1 MKSTSLGQ
9 AFNRLW
15 SASLSSNFADGIL
28 STSVP
33 LLAVTLTESP
43 VQISAITALV
53 MLPWLF
59 FAIPIGALVDRVDR
73 RMALVFA
80 NSIRFI
86 IGALLAIS
94 ISTHVINMTLLYIF
108 VFSMGVCEVLVDTT
122 AQAMI
127 PKMLDKE
134 NYERGNSRLAISEN
148 VVSQFV
154 GSPFSSA
161 IFVIAI
167 FVPFF
172 ISSAGYLI
180 AALFIFLIPTQ
191 FHASMNKDEDLNKTK
206 DGFLA
211 EIKFGIRY
219 LYNEKKI
226 LRLVLTTTALGFF
239 FSMATA
245 TNVLF
250 LIRILHVKTSLFGLV
265 MTVQAI
271 GGIVGA
277 FLTPKLSQRF
287 GRGKVLATAI
297 VVSAFPVFLMG
308 FTTNIWNFLPL
319 AILIGFSISG
329 WNILLMSTY
338 QHLIPNELF
347 GRIHGTRRT
356 LVWGIMPF
364 GSLIGGV
371 IATFGLRWPF
381 IICGAIGSIIAI
393 ANYNFLKSLN
403 VASSDQFD
411 EANNLG

>member
-1 MKSTSLGQ
+1 MGSTSLGK

-15 SASLSSNFADGIL
+15 SASLSSNLADGIL
-28 STSVP
+28 NTSVP

-80 NSIRFI
+80 NCMRFL
-86 IGALLAIS
+86 IGALLAITV
-94 ISTHVINMTLLYIF
+94 STHLINMLWLYVF
-108 VFSMGVCEVLVDTT
+108 VFSMGICEVLVDTT

-127 PKMLDKE
+127 PKMLEKE

-148 VVSQFV
+148 VISQFV
-154 GSPFSSA
+154 GSPISSA
-161 IFVIAI
+161 IFAIAI
-167 FVPFF
+167 FIPFF
-172 ISSAGYLI
+172 ITSAGYFI
-180 AALFIFLIPTQ
+180 AALFIFLIPAQ
-191 FHASMNKDEDLNKTK
+191 FHASMNKDEDPNKSK

-211 EIKFGIRY
+211 EIKFGINY
-219 LYNEKKI
+219 LYNDKKI

-250 LIRILHVKTSLFGLV
+250 LIKVLHVKTSLFGAV

-271 GGIVGA
+271 GGITGA

-297 VVSAFPVFLMG
+297 VASSIPVFLIG
-308 FTTNIWNFLPL
+308 FATNIWNFLPL
-319 AILIGFSISG
+319 TVLIGFSISG

-356 LVWGIMPF
+356 LVWGMMPF

-371 IATFGLRWPF
+371 IATHGLRLPF
-381 IICGAIGSIIAI
+381 IICGAIGSTIAI
-393 ANYNFLKSLN
+393 FNFKFLKSLN
-403 VASSDQFD
+403 V
-411 EANNLG
+411 

>member
-1 MKSTSLGQ
+1 MGSTSLGK

-15 SASLSSNFADGIL
+15 SASLSSNLADGIL
-28 STSVP
+28 NTSVP

-80 NSIRFI
+80 NCMRFL
-86 IGALLAIS
+86 IGALLAITV
-94 ISTHVINMTLLYIF
+94 STHLINMLWLYVF
-108 VFSMGVCEVLVDTT
+108 VFSMGICEVLVDTT

-127 PKMLDKE
+127 PKMLEKE

-148 VVSQFV
+148 VISQFV
-154 GSPFSSA
+154 GSPISSA
-161 IFVIAI
+161 IFAIAI
-167 FVPFF
+167 FIPFF
-172 ISSAGYLI
+172 ITSAGYFI
-180 AALFIFLIPTQ
+180 AALFIFLIPAQ
-191 FHASMNKDEDLNKTK
+191 FHASMNKDEDPNKSK

-211 EIKFGIRY
+211 EIKFGINY
-219 LYNEKKI
+219 LYNDKKI

-250 LIRILHVKTSLFGLV
+250 LIKVLHVKTSLFGAV

-271 GGIVGA
+271 GGITGA

-297 VVSAFPVFLMG
+297 VASSIPVFLIG
-308 FTTNIWNFLPL
+308 FATNIWNFLPL
-319 AILIGFSISG
+319 TVLIGFSISG

-356 LVWGIMPF
+356 LVWGMMPF

-371 IATFGLRWPF
+371 IATHGLRLPF
-381 IICGAIGSIIAI
+381 IICGAIGSTIAI
-393 ANYNFLKSLN
+393 LNFKFLKSLN
-403 VASSDQFD
+403 V
-411 EANNLG
+411 